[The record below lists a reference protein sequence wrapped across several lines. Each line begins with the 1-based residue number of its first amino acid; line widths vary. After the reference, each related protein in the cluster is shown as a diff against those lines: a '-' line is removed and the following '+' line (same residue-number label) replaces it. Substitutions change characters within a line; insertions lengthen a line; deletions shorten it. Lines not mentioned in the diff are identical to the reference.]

1 MPIRSPKNLYP
12 GINPHLN
19 SFLQSDEGSWES
31 FHAEL
36 IIQLRR
42 FLDENLPAG
51 YLALAEKSLQ
61 VSEIIPS
68 GAAAF
73 APTQVLPLSQ
83 TVEEEELLTSIV
95 IYQVG
100 EEAPYGRPVTRIE
113 VLSPA
118 NKPGG
123 SHYSRYRVKRIETLQ
138 SGLRLVEI
146 DYLHES
152 RPIITTLPS
161 YTDRENGAYPY
172 TILVTDPRPSFEKGQ
187 IFVYGVGVLM
197 PLPKVNIPLA
207 GVDSTVVDFGT
218 VYHQVYE
225 SLRLVQV
232 VVDYSVE
239 PVNFHRYAEADQQ
252 LIRDK
257 MAAIL

>member
-1 MPIRSPKNLYP
+1 MPIHSPKNLYP
-12 GINPHLN
+12 GVNPHLN

-61 VSEIIPS
+61 ILS
-68 GAAAF
+68 
-73 APTQVLPLSQ
+73 LSQ

-100 EEAPYGRPVTRIE
+100 EEAPYGRPVTHIE

-118 NKPGG
+118 NKPSG

-146 DYLHES
+146 DYLHET
-152 RPIITTLPS
+152 RPMITNLPS
-161 YTDRENGAYPY
+161 YIDRENGAYPY
-172 TILVTDPRPSFEKGQ
+172 TILVTDPRPSCEKGQ

-207 GVDSTVVDFGT
+207 GIDSTVVDFGT

-232 VVDYSVE
+232 VVDYEVE
-239 PVNFHRYAEADQQ
+239 PVNFHRCAEADQQ

-257 MAAIL
+257 MAAIR